1 MSYVNPENSSQE
13 IKLSS
18 QFTRFFLDSIHSIT
32 STTKLSEFV
41 DLIKFKAKLRSNY
54 INLND
59 VQYFED
65 KIRTCYLSFEESK
78 VVKNDIEQ
86 YSGNNGLN
94 IAKDDEFLNFIED
107 EIQDINHVKQIEEE
121 TSNIGY
127 KIPLTYEE
135 VIRIIEATVVNFA
148 GSFDE
153 MVE

>member
-107 EIQDINHVKQIEEE
+107 EIQDINHVKKIEEE

-127 KIPLTYEE
+127 KISLTYEE